1 MNEDIASLEAAIES
15 QQIEI
20 QELYEE
26 SSDLRNRLENAVDRL
41 RTAHFQEKAYL
52 NKIER
57 LTAERDEARRAVCRL
72 HEGWGKWTAKDL
84 AEIRGWDCYKE
95 ESK

>member
-1 MNEDIASLEAAIES
+1 MEDIVSLEAAIDS
-15 QQIEI
+15 MRIEI

-26 SSDLRNRLENAVDRL
+26 NCSLMDRLESAVDRL

-52 NKIER
+52 DKIER
-57 LTAERDEARRAVCRL
+57 LTVERDDARRAVCRL
-72 HEGWGKWTAKDL
+72 REEWGKWTAKDL
-84 AEIRGWDCYKE
+84 AEIRGWDCFKE